1 MVYVFLADGF
11 EIIEALAP
19 VDMLR
24 RAKIDV
30 KTVGVTGNTV
40 KSSCGVEVNAD
51 INFDEFCEE
60 DVEAVIL
67 PGGMPGTLNLEK
79 SEKVQHAIDSAVENN
94 KLICAICAAPS
105 ILGHKG
111 LLQGKNAIAFPGF
124 ESELAGAEISDKFV
138 VTDGKFITAK
148 GAGVATEFGL
158 EIVKQLKG
166 EELSESIRNT
176 IQCQR
181 KMN

>member
-30 KTVGVTGNTV
+30 KTVGVSSEIVT
-40 KSSCGVEVNAD
+40 SSCGVGVKCD
-51 INFDEFCEE
+51 MTIDEFDFY
-60 DVEAVIL
+60 DVEAVVL
-67 PGGMPGTLNLEK
+67 PGGMPGTLNLEN
-79 SEKVQHAIDSAVENN
+79 SSAVQKGIDNANN
-94 KLICAICAAPS
+94 TNAFICAICAAPS

-111 LLQGKNAIAFPGF
+111 LLSGKKAVCFPGF
-124 ESELAGAEISDKFV
+124 ENSLEGSEQCREYV

-148 GAGVATEFGL
+148 GAGVCIDFGL
-158 EIVKQLKG
+158 EIVKQLRN
-166 EELSESIRNT
+166 EELANEIRKSIQSR
-176 IQCQR
+176 
-181 KMN
+181 

>member
-30 KTVGVTGNTV
+30 KTVGVSSEIVT
-40 KSSCGVEVNAD
+40 SSCGVGVKCD
-51 INFDEFCEE
+51 MTIDEFDFY
-60 DVEAVIL
+60 DVEAVVL
-67 PGGMPGTLNLEK
+67 PGGMPGTLNLEN
-79 SEKVQHAIDSAVENN
+79 SSAVQKVIDNANN
-94 KLICAICAAPS
+94 TNAFICAICAAPS

-111 LLQGKNAIAFPGF
+111 LLSGKKAVCFPGF
-124 ESELAGAEISDKFV
+124 ENSLEGSESSSEYV

-148 GAGVATEFGL
+148 GAGVCIDFGL
-158 EIVKQLKG
+158 EIIKQLRG
-166 EELSESIRNT
+166 GELSDEIRKSIQSR
-176 IQCQR
+176 
-181 KMN
+181 

>member
-30 KTVGVTGNTV
+30 KTVGVSSEIVT
-40 KSSCGVEVNAD
+40 SSCGVGVKCD
-51 INFDEFCEE
+51 MTIDEFDVY
-60 DVEAVIL
+60 DVEAVVL
-67 PGGMPGTLNLEK
+67 PGGMPGTLNLEN
-79 SEKVQHAIDSAVENN
+79 SSAVQKVIDNANN
-94 KLICAICAAPS
+94 TNAFICAICAAPS

-111 LLQGKNAIAFPGF
+111 LLSGKKAVCFPGF
-124 ESELAGAEISDKFV
+124 ENSLEGCEQCREYV

-148 GAGVATEFGL
+148 GAGVCIDFGL
-158 EIVKQLKG
+158 EIVKQLRGG
-166 EELSESIRNT
+166 ELANEIRKSIQSR
-176 IQCQR
+176 
-181 KMN
+181 

>member
-30 KTVGVTGNTV
+30 KTVGVSSEIVT
-40 KSSCGVEVNAD
+40 SSCGIGVKCD
-51 INFDEFCEE
+51 MTIDEFDFY
-60 DVEAVIL
+60 DVEAVVL
-67 PGGMPGTLNLEK
+67 PGGMPGTLNLEN
-79 SEKVQHAIDSAVENN
+79 SSAVQKVIDNANN
-94 KLICAICAAPS
+94 TNAFICAICAAPS

-111 LLQGKNAIAFPGF
+111 LLSGKKAVCFPGF
-124 ESELAGAEISDKFV
+124 ENSLEGCESCCEYV

-148 GAGVATEFGL
+148 GAGVCIEFGL
-158 EIVKQLKG
+158 EIVKQLRN
-166 EELSESIRNT
+166 EELANEIRKSIQSR
-176 IQCQR
+176 
-181 KMN
+181 

>member
-30 KTVGVTGNTV
+30 KTVGVSSEIVT
-40 KSSCGVEVNAD
+40 SSCGVGVKCD
-51 INFDEFCEE
+51 MTIDEFDFY
-60 DVEAVIL
+60 DVEAVVL
-67 PGGMPGTLNLEK
+67 PGGMPGTLNLEN
-79 SEKVQHAIDSAVENN
+79 SSAVQKVIDNANN
-94 KLICAICAAPS
+94 TNAFICAICAAPS

-111 LLQGKNAIAFPGF
+111 LLSGKKAVCFPGF
-124 ESELAGAEISDKFV
+124 ENSLEGCEQCREYV

-148 GAGVATEFGL
+148 GAGVCIDFGL
-158 EIVKQLKG
+158 EIVKQLRN
-166 EELSESIRNT
+166 EELANEIRKSIQSR
-176 IQCQR
+176 
-181 KMN
+181 

>member
-30 KTVGVTGNTV
+30 KTVGVSSEIVT
-40 KSSCGVEVNAD
+40 SSCGVGVKCD
-51 INFDEFCEE
+51 MTINEFDFY
-60 DVEAVIL
+60 DVEAVVL
-67 PGGMPGTLNLEK
+67 PGGMPGTLNLEN
-79 SEKVQHAIDSAVENN
+79 SSAVQKVIDNANN
-94 KLICAICAAPS
+94 TNAFICAICAAPS

-111 LLQGKNAIAFPGF
+111 LLSGKKAVCFPGF
-124 ESELAGAEISDKFV
+124 ENSLEGCEQCREYV

-148 GAGVATEFGL
+148 GAGVCIDFGL
-158 EIVKQLKG
+158 EIVKQLRN
-166 EELSESIRNT
+166 EELANEIRKSIQSR
-176 IQCQR
+176 
-181 KMN
+181 